1 MLGISKLGKK
11 QSALKL
17 NKDKI
22 MFARTGIVNQSN
34 RGFTETAILKLLNP
48 SLFYSP
54 RQTGKFQNLT
64 SSSSH
69 FLDFTGYSNIT
80 SQTALTSGFRFS
92 WDYSTSGWNANN
104 ITEKYFPQTFSSA
117 SNMSFFM
124 YIKLPATIPVN
135 YVTFF
140 SFRSGSSPIQ
150 YDFDIELQ
158 KSNLAFFSAMR
169 TSTSTLYPWISDSNS
184 NGILNKTCL
193 VIYRR
198 SGSTHN
204 LFVNNNT
211 MLSYTFTPL
220 ALSTNPLY
228 IYGVNEGM
236 RYQCFGFCNYS
247 ISDSQVT
254 SLKNLL
260 PSGL

>member
-1 MLGISKLGKK
+1 MFTRSGI
-11 QSALKL
+11 
-17 NKDKI
+17 I
-22 MFARTGIVNQSN
+22 NQN
-34 RGFTETAILKLLNP
+34 NLGFTEIAILRLLNP
-48 SLFYSP
+48 SLFYAP
-54 RQTGKFQNLT
+54 RQTARFQNLT

-69 FLDFTGYSNIT
+69 FLNFTGYSNIT
-80 SQTALTSGFRFS
+80 SQSHLTNGFRFS
-92 WDYSTSGWNANN
+92 WDYDTSGWNTNN

-117 SNMSFFM
+117 GNMSFFM
-124 YIKLPATIPVN
+124 YIKLPTTIPIN
-135 YVTFF
+135 IVTFF
-140 SFRSGSSPIQ
+140 SFRSGSNPTQ

-169 TSTSTLYPWISDSNS
+169 TSTSTLFPWIGNGNNS
-184 NGILNKTCL
+184 NILNKTCL

-211 MLSYTFTPL
+211 MLSYTYTPL
-220 ALSTNPLY
+220 AISTNPTY
-228 IYGVNEGM
+228 TYGVNEGM

-254 SLKNLL
+254 SLKTLL

>member
-1 MLGISKLGKK
+1 MFTRPGI
-11 QSALKL
+11 
-17 NKDKI
+17 I
-22 MFARTGIVNQSN
+22 NQSN
-34 RGFTETAILKLLNP
+34 LSSTETAILKLLNP
-48 SLFYSP
+48 SLFYAP
-54 RQTGKFQNLT
+54 RQTARFQNLT

-69 FLDFTGYSNIT
+69 FLNFTGYSNVT
-80 SQTALTSGFRFS
+80 SQNPLSSGFRFS
-92 WDYSTSGWNANN
+92 WDYGTSGWSPSNA
-104 ITEKYFPQTFSSA
+104 TERNFPQAFSSA
-117 SNMSFFM
+117 GNMSFFM
-124 YIKLPATIPVN
+124 YIRLPATISVD
-135 YVTFF
+135 YLTFF

-169 TSTSTLYPWISDSNS
+169 TSTSTLYPWITNGNS
-184 NGILNKTCL
+184 STILNKTCL

-211 MLSYTFTPL
+211 MLSHTYTPL
-220 ALSTNPLY
+220 ALSTSPTY
-228 IYGVNEGM
+228 AYGVNEGM

-247 ISDSQVT
+247 MSDSQVT

>member
-1 MLGISKLGKK
+1 MFTRPGI
-11 QSALKL
+11 
-17 NKDKI
+17 
-22 MFARTGIVNQSN
+22 FNQSN
-34 RGFTETAILKLLNP
+34 LSYPETAILKLLSP

-54 RQTGKFQNLT
+54 RQTARFQNLT
-64 SSSSH
+64 SSSTH
-69 FLDFTGYSNIT
+69 FLNFTGYSNVT
-80 SQTALTSGFRFS
+80 SQNPLTSGFRFS
-92 WDYSTSGWNANN
+92 WDYGTSGWTTNN
-104 ITEKYFPQTFSSA
+104 ITEKYFPQAFNSA
-117 SNMSFFM
+117 GNMSFFM
-124 YIKLPATIPVN
+124 YIRLPATIPVDSI
-135 YVTFF
+135 TFF
-140 SFRSGSSPIQ
+140 SFRSGTSPIQ

-169 TSTSTLYPWISDSNS
+169 TSTAALYPWITNGNGSN
-184 NGILNKTCL
+184 ILNKTCL

-211 MLSYTFTPL
+211 MLSYTYTPL
-220 ALSTNPLY
+220 AIGTNPTY
-228 IYGVNEGM
+228 TYGINEGM

>member
-1 MLGISKLGKK
+1 MFTRPGI
-11 QSALKL
+11 
-17 NKDKI
+17 I
-22 MFARTGIVNQSN
+22 NQKNLSS
-34 RGFTETAILKLLNP
+34 TETAILKLLSP

-54 RQTGKFQNLT
+54 RQTARFQNLT

-69 FLDFTGYSNIT
+69 FLNFTGYSNVT
-80 SQTALTSGFRFS
+80 SQNPLTSGFRFS
-92 WDYSTSGWNANN
+92 WDYGSGWLPNTAA
-104 ITEKYFPQTFSSA
+104 ERHFPQVFNSA
-117 SNMSFFM
+117 GNMSFFM
-124 YIKLPATIPVN
+124 YIRLPAAIPID
-135 YVTFF
+135 YLTFF

-158 KSNLAFFSAMR
+158 RSNLAFFSAMN
-169 TSTSTLYPWISDSNS
+169 TSASPLYPWISDGNL
-184 NGILNKTCL
+184 NTILNKTCL

-204 LFVNNNT
+204 LFVNNNS
-211 MLSYTFTPL
+211 MLSYTYTPL
-220 ALSTNPLY
+220 ARSNDPAY
-228 IYGVNEGM
+228 FYGINEGM
-236 RYQCFGFCNYS
+236 RYQCFGFCDYS